1 MAQDTSKN
9 AIQNVDLDSL
19 LDSTLDK
26 LADMPEFKPFPAG
39 AHKVRLLWTPKKIGT
54 HPAVELSLTAIE
66 TIELADATKDTPL
79 EKGAE
84 TSVAFMLDNE
94 LGQGKFKELMA
105 ILKAQYD
112 PTSAEGT
119 GKTNRM
125 LMDESNN
132 AEVTIITDTRPD
144 KKVEGRLYTDIKM
157 MTF

>member
-1 MAQDTSKN
+1 MSEKN
-9 AIQNVDLDSL
+9 AISNVNLDDL

-39 AHKVRLLWTPKKIGT
+39 AHKLTIYWTPKKIGE
-54 HPAVELSLTAIE
+54 HPAVELKLTAIE

-105 ILKAQYD
+105 VLKTQYD
-112 PTSAEGT
+112 PNSAEGT

-125 LMDESNN
+125 LMAESNN
-132 AEVTIITDTRPD
+132 AEVTVITDVRPD
-144 KKVEGRLYTDIKM
+144 KKVEGRFYTDIKV